1 MEWFYS
7 IDVNIL
13 TYVQEFLRTASLT
26 YFFEEITDL
35 GNNGWF
41 WIVLGCILTAIK
53 RTRIP
58 GILMLAA
65 LIVSGAVDNMVL
77 KTVVDRTRP
86 FLADPSIQNL
96 VTAHG
101 SSFPSGHTGSSF
113 AAAGVMWR
121 TMPRKYGF
129 ISHYLGCF
137 NRYLSCLFGRAL
149 PQRRFRRGFHRL
161 AHCYD
166 CRQIVPLYAKQNFR
180 TMISV

>member
-121 TMPRKYGF
+121 TMPRKYGLIAIILAALIG
-129 ISHYLGCF
+129 ISRVYLGVHYPSDVLGGAF
-137 NRYLSCLFGRAL
+137 IGLLVATIVVKLYRYTQNR
-149 PQRRFRRGFHRL
+149 
-161 AHCYD
+161 
-166 CRQIVPLYAKQNFR
+166 
-180 TMISV
+180 ISVQ